1 MTARTGSP
9 AATGQHPVARML
21 AETTVVLVLLTTGYA
36 LVPFH
41 LDRSTGFVLRVALS
55 VLALVGLGF
64 VIRAHIRH
72 SRRVLSKSY
81 LRVEYLIGALYLIVL
96 GFALVYAV
104 LAAHAPDQFVGV
116 DGRVSALYLSTT
128 VVSTVGLG
136 DVHPSA
142 PAARIMCI
150 AQMLF
155 DTVYLGAGLRL
166 LTMRP
171 SPQQDDK

>member
-1 MTARTGSP
+1 MSGASD
-9 AATGQHPVARML
+9 VML

-64 VIRAHIRH
+64 VIRAHVRH

-81 LRVEYLIGALYLIVL
+81 LRVEYLIAALYLIVL
-96 GFALVYAV
+96 AFALLYAV
-104 LAAHAPDQFVGV
+104 TAAHSPAQFVGV

-136 DVHPSA
+136 DVHPSE
-142 PAARIMCI
+142 PAARIMW
-150 AQMLF
+150 
-155 DTVYLGAGLRL
+155 
-166 LTMRP
+166 
-171 SPQQDDK
+171 S

>member
-9 AATGQHPVARML
+9 ADTGRHPVARML
-21 AETTVVLVLLTTGYA
+21 AETTVVLVLLTLGYA
-36 LVPFH
+36 LVPFQ
-41 LDRSTGFVLRVALS
+41 LDRGTGFLLRVAVS

-64 VIRAHIRH
+64 VIRAHVRH
-72 SRRVLSKSY
+72 SRRVLSKIY

-96 GFALVYAV
+96 GFALLYAV
-104 LAAHAPDQFVGV
+104 TAQFSPDQFVGV

-136 DVHPSA
+136 DVHPSE

-166 LTMRP
+166 LTQRS
-171 SPQQDDK
+171 SPQKDAE

>member
-41 LDRSTGFVLRVALS
+41 LDRSTGFVLRVAVS

-64 VIRAHIRH
+64 VIRAHVRH
-72 SRRVLSKSY
+72 SRRVLSKGY
-81 LRVEYLIGALYLIVL
+81 LRVEYLIGAFYLIVL
-96 GFALVYAV
+96 GFALLYAV
-104 LAAHAPDQFVGV
+104 TAQLSPDQFVGV

-171 SPQQDDK
+171 APHQDDE